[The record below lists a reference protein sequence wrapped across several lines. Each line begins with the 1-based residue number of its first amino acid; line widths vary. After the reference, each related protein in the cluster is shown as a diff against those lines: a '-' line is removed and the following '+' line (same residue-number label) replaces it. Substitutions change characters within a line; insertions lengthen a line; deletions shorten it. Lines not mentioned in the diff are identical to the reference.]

1 MLLRNQHQK
10 YYPKCR
16 HPPIMNVE
24 VWRKFQFGRES
35 LKLAAVTL
43 ICLQLWY
50 QQTAVSVSFS
60 SYSSYT
66 ATVARE
72 ADEVYD
78 VVTSH
83 QPIPEI
89 LGVL

>member
-1 MLLRNQHQK
+1 MT
-10 YYPKCR
+10 
-16 HPPIMNVE
+16 I
-24 VWRKFQFGRES
+24 
-35 LKLAAVTL
+35 

>member
-1 MLLRNQHQK
+1 MW
-10 YYPKCR
+10 KCGTSFNSEEN
-16 HPPIMNVE
+16 H
-24 VWRKFQFGRES
+24 W
-35 LKLAAVTL
+35 KLVVVTI

-66 ATVARE
+66 ATVARQ